1 MRRTIAALLA
11 ALLLAGLPAAADA
24 PRLVRDSEIDLVGL
38 VGAFRRLVRPRGC
51 ARRRELHHH
60 LRPGQLRRRQLH
72 TRCPGQARP
81 SVAHPPRP
89 PPRRRRHPPPR
100 ERTGRGGTR
109 HRRPRPRLGVVR
121 ALPPRPPLRRPR
133 RRRHRRAEPPGF
145 RSFQDNSGLETLA
158 FDDAGTLYA
167 IPERS
172 GALDRPFPVY
182 RFRDGRWDKRWRL
195 RRDGAFLPVDADFG
209 PDGRFYLLERDFRW
223 LGGFATRVRRFDVGP
238 KGFTGEVTLLET
250 RFGELDNME
259 SLSAWR
265 DPRAASASSCSP
277 TTTSSRSRRPCS
289 PSTSSTTMTGGA
301 ARCGD
306 RPRPRECAC
315 ATPRARQ
322 SGQEPD

>member
-1 MRRTIAALLA
+1 MRRTVAALLA
-11 ALLLAGLPAAADA
+11 ALLLAALPAAADG
-24 PRLVRDSEIDLVGL
+24 PRLVRDSEITWSGAWEHFGGWSGL
-38 VGAFRRLVRPRGC
+38 EVAPDGGSFTTISDQGSFAEGTFTRDARGKLVRASLTRRG
-51 ARRRELHHH
+51 RLH
-60 LRPGQLRRRQLH
+60 G
-72 TRCPGQARP
+72 
-81 SVAHPPRP
+81 VD
-89 PPRRRRHPPPR
+89 
-100 ERTGRGGTR
+100 GTR
-109 HRRPRPRLGVVR
+109 LRENEQDAEGLAIDARGRAWVSFERFHRVR
-121 ALPPRPPLRRPR
+121 RYNDLAGAATRVPSHPD
-133 RRRHRRAEPPGF
+133 F

-259 SLSAWR
+259 SLSTWR
-265 DPRAASASSCSP
+265 DPQGRIRVVLLSDDNFFALQK
-277 TTTSSRSRRPCS
+277 
-289 PSTSSTTMTGGA
+289 TMFA
-301 ARCGD
+301 EYILDDA
-306 RPRPRECAC
+306 
-315 ATPRARQ
+315 
-322 SGQEPD
+322 